1 GNHDRAAA
9 GLETPRYFNPIALTA
24 ILWTSDAL
32 QEGLAEYLASLP
44 LWEAEGEAFYTHS
57 SPCRPETWPYIHI
70 PEEGR
75 AALAYT
81 EAGVC
86 FVGHSHHPFVCS
98 DAGDE
103 VIGEGAADLVA
114 TERYLINTGS
124 VGQPRD
130 GDPRAAFTLW
140 DQAADR
146 IEIHRVPYDLEGAQR
161 KIRSAGLPDL
171 LAERLALGR

>member
-1 GNHDRAAA
+1 
-9 GLETPRYFNPIALTA
+9 
-24 ILWTSDAL
+24 
-32 QEGLAEYLASLP
+32 
-44 LWEAEGEAFYTHS
+44 
-57 SPCRPETWPYIHI
+57 
-70 PEEGR
+70 
-75 AALAYT
+75 
-81 EAGVC
+81 
-86 FVGHSHHPFVCS
+86 VGHSHHPFVCS